1 MFFFQNIFLI
11 DFRPQNY
18 RMVRS
23 FFRIFTILVHVF
35 FVPAVILLFLP
46 FDKKRNFYKAASKFF
61 GKQLVKIAGI
71 QLEIVGRENIDFSV
85 PHIYISNHASMFDIP
100 CVLAGIPDNI
110 GFVYKQEL
118 HWIPFFGLGLR
129 YGKIHTPIHRT
140 KGMSAMES
148 LDVAAQ
154 RIKNGGSILLFAEG
168 TRTKDG
174 KLQSFKRGPFYL
186 AVRSGVPV
194 IPLTINGTFKI
205 LPKKSFRIQSG
216 NVTLILGKPISI
228 PQTQDKDAE
237 KKLMEEVHKAI
248 EEHYVEQ

>member
-1 MFFFQNIFLI
+1 M
-11 DFRPQNY
+11 Y
-18 RMVRS
+18 
-23 FFRIFTILVHVF
+23 
-35 FVPAVILLFLP
+35 
-46 FDKKRNFYKAASKFF
+46 YKAASKFF
-61 GKQLVKIAGI
+61 GTQLVKIAGI
-71 QLEIVGRENIDFSV
+71 QLDVRGKENVDFTK

-100 CVLAGIPDNI
+100 CVLAGIPDSI

-118 HWIPFFGLGLR
+118 HWMPFFGLGLK

-148 LDVAAQ
+148 LDIAAQ
-154 RIKNGGSILLFAEG
+154 RIKNGGSVLLFAEG

-194 IPLTINGTFKI
+194 IPLTINGTYKI

-216 NVTLILGKPISI
+216 NVSLILGKPIMIS
-228 PQTQDKDAE
+228 TSHDKEAE
-237 KKLMEEVHKAI
+237 KKLMDEVHQEI
-248 EEHYVEQ
+248 EKNYVEQ